1 MATMLV
7 YFPFV
12 TALRADQFGDEV
24 RRSQIEAQHHRG
36 SARAQHEAGRVLAGL
51 EGSDSASSPK
61 YSLARAHYELAGQ
74 LDPNFKM
81 NLLGL
86 IHLNCQTGIPVEQQW
101 VGELQRRLRE
111 MPFAPGDRTVLYS
124 LKEMTVAG
132 SVCLRRSDVDGLF
145 AAAIANPGVSP
156 GVQAMLYSWHADY
169 LWLHEKDLPAAFAAL
184 GQSLTLVPS
193 NASNRL
199 KLAQLRFI
207 AGERDQAHQLL
218 LELRGERLSMDER
231 KTLDE
236 LLAGLGMLESKPASE
251 KPDQ

>member
-1 MATMLV
+1 MLS

-12 TALRADQFGDEV
+12 TALRADMFGDEV

-36 SARAQHEAGRVLAGL
+36 SARAQHDAGRVLAGL
-51 EGSDSASSPK
+51 GASDSANSPG
-61 YSLARAHYELAGQ
+61 YSLVRKHYELAGE
-74 LDPNFKM
+74 LDPNLKM

-86 IHLNCQTGIPVEQQW
+86 VQLNCQAGIPVERSW
-101 VGELQRRLRE
+101 VAELQRRLRDT
-111 MPFAPGDRTVLYS
+111 PFAPGDQTVLYS

-132 SVCLRRSDVDGLF
+132 SVCLGRADVDGLF

-156 GVQAMLYSWHADY
+156 GVRAILHSWHSDY
-169 LWLHEKDLPAAFAAL
+169 LWLHEKDLSAAFVAL
-184 GQSLTLVPS
+184 GHSLTLVPS
-193 NASNRL
+193 NTSNRL

-207 AGERDQAHQLL
+207 AGERDQARQLL
-218 LELRGERLSMDER
+218 LELRGERLSMEER

-236 LLAGLGMLESKPASE
+236 LAASLGMLESTPASE